1 MNICRFFIK
10 GTVIVIE
17 SKPHFIGDMSNLQ
30 RYPWYYTLFL
40 NSIEKQNTEN
50 LIESDAVPP
59 IIYLQMKETADPENS
74 EHEFT
79 HRIPCCS
86 KS

>member
-1 MNICRFFIK
+1 
-10 GTVIVIE
+10 
-17 SKPHFIGDMSNLQ
+17 MSNLQ